1 MFRFFRKLR
10 ENLLAKNRASQYM
23 LYALGEIVLVV
34 IGILIA
40 LQINTWNEERQNR
53 QQEKGI
59 VSTLK
64 QEFHTNRLILNEV
77 LIRLEKTRKANIILM
92 DLFGRPEDEIASF
105 NTDSLIFESLEYT
118 RFVPSQNSLEDL
130 IQSGKLQ
137 LISNDSLKNLL
148 YDWTRVMG
156 RVDEEYSG
164 VKQKTEEELLAY
176 LTTRYP
182 LKDMD
187 KYGVLNWKESS
198 RLPIEKRAV
207 FKDIT
212 YENLIDDFLYR
223 LTRYINNLEE
233 AGDIMDKIISQKNS
247 TVH

>member
-1 MFRFFRKLR
+1 MFPFFRKLR
-10 ENLLAKNRASQYM
+10 KNLLAKNRASRYM

-59 VSTLK
+59 VSTLR
-64 QEFHTNRLILNEV
+64 QEFHTNRLVLNEV
-77 LIRLEKTRKANIILM
+77 LTRLEKTRKANIILM
-92 DLFGRPEDEIASF
+92 DLFGRPEDRITGV

-118 RFVPSQNSLEDL
+118 RFVPSQNALEDL

-137 LISNDSLKNLL
+137 LISDDRLKNLL

-164 VKQKTEEELLAY
+164 MKQKTEEELLAY

-198 RLPIEKRAV
+198 RLSIEKTAV
-207 FKDIT
+207 FQDIT

-223 LTRYINNLEE
+223 LTRYINTLEE
-233 AGDIMDKIISQKNS
+233 AGNIMDKIISSKDS
-247 TVH
+247 MVH

>member
-1 MFRFFRKLR
+1 
-10 ENLLAKNRASQYM
+10 
-23 LYALGEIVLVV
+23 
-34 IGILIA
+34 
-40 LQINTWNEERQNR
+40 
-53 QQEKGI
+53 
-59 VSTLK
+59 
-64 QEFHTNRLILNEV
+64 
-77 LIRLEKTRKANIILM
+77 
-92 DLFGRPEDEIASF
+92 
-105 NTDSLIFESLEYT
+105 
-118 RFVPSQNSLEDL
+118 
-130 IQSGKLQ
+130 
-137 LISNDSLKNLL
+137 
-148 YDWTRVMG
+148 MG

>member
-77 LIRLEKTRKANIILM
+77 LIRLEKTCSMTGPAL
-92 DLFGRPEDEIASF
+92 
-105 NTDSLIFESLEYT
+105 
-118 RFVPSQNSLEDL
+118 
-130 IQSGKLQ
+130 
-137 LISNDSLKNLL
+137 
-148 YDWTRVMG
+148 W
-156 RVDEEYSG
+156 G
-164 VKQKTEEELLAY
+164 V
-176 LTTRYP
+176 
-182 LKDMD
+182 
-187 KYGVLNWKESS
+187 
-198 RLPIEKRAV
+198 
-207 FKDIT
+207 
-212 YENLIDDFLYR
+212 
-223 LTRYINNLEE
+223 
-233 AGDIMDKIISQKNS
+233 
-247 TVH
+247 